1 MKILF
6 HYPPRFPF
14 TNFSETFPTKM
25 KPTNERIGEKAK
37 RKSQDCCV
45 TFKLLSLSVLFT
57 FFMLPIYSMSVDN
70 AVKALVSDHLRNS
83 KTFS

>member
-1 MKILF
+1 
-6 HYPPRFPF
+6 
-14 TNFSETFPTKM
+14 M

-45 TFKLLSLSVLFT
+45 TFKLFFSVSFT

-70 AVKALVSDHLRNS
+70 AVEALVSDHLRNS
-83 KTFS
+83 KKCS